1 MNFTNSNAAT
11 FIPSGEPEHSALAKI
26 THLGI
31 GAHQDDLEFMAFH
44 GIEACYR
51 QTEKWFGGVT
61 CTNGAGSARTGLY
74 KDYSDEEMCEVRHR
88 EQDHAAVV
96 GDYAAMIQL
105 DYPSITIK
113 DPSNGAP
120 VEDLLSI
127 LKATTPDLVYTHNP
141 ADKHSTHVAVAA
153 NVLKALRA
161 LPSEQRPKQVLG
173 CEVWRGLDWMLDSDK
188 TTLDVSRRPNLATAI
203 GGIFDSQIAGGKR
216 YDLAVDGRRIANAT
230 FYDSHSVDDT
240 EKLWYAMDLTPLI
253 EDPSLDPLE
262 FTMSFIQRFEED
274 VRGALG
280 KYF

>member
-1 MNFTNSNAAT
+1 M
-11 FIPSGEPEHSALAKI
+11 AL
-26 THLGI
+26 
-31 GAHQDDLEFMAFH
+31 H

-51 QTEKWFGGVT
+51 QTAKWFGGVT

-74 KDYSDEEMCEVRHR
+74 KDYSDEEMCEVRCR

-105 DYPSITIK
+105 DYPSVAIK

-120 VEDLLSI
+120 VEDLLAI
-127 LKATTPDLVYTHNP
+127 LKASSTDVVYTHNP

-188 TTLDVSRRPNLATAI
+188 TTLDVSRRPNLASAI

-230 FYDSHSVDDT
+230 FYDSHSVDDA
-240 EKLWYAMDLTPLI
+240 EKLWFAMDLTPLV
-253 EDPSLDPLE
+253 EDPNLDPLE